1 MNHRDLTPEQLA
13 ETYRQIFEVDKRGAL
28 ILEHL
33 VSRFSQPAKVDGG
46 IDAVLT
52 TYHRL
57 GQNSVVQ
64 HVVAMINRANNV
76 PDNEE
81 QSE

>member
-1 MNHRDLTPEQLA
+1 LNHRDLTPEQLA

-81 QSE
+81 QEQ

>member
-1 MNHRDLTPEQLA
+1 LNHRDLTPEQLA

-81 QSE
+81 QQ

>member
-1 MNHRDLTPEQLA
+1 MHYRDLTPEQLA

-81 QSE
+81 QEQ

>member
-1 MNHRDLTPEQLA
+1 MNYRDLTPEQLA

-81 QSE
+81 QEQ